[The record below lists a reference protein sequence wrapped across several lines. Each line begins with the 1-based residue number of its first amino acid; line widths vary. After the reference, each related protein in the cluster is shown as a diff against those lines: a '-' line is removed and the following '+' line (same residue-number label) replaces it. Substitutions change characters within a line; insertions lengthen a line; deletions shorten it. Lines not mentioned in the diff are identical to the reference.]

1 MNNEKRFL
9 EGMSK
14 ETCPSKFYFTLRG
27 INKNKINLMLKSAVL
42 IEFHGHILC
51 CKFSPLKKK
60 NCCHYPELEIR
71 IADFLLLP
79 AMNLSDRNAIVS
91 EIILESAFVVWLATD
106 RRRLRKANVSERGAS
121 PWSLY
126 RSPFSWVIY
135 CRFISDPV

>member
-1 MNNEKRFL
+1 ML
-9 EGMSK
+9 QI
-14 ETCPSKFYFTLRG
+14 FTT
-27 INKNKINLMLKSAVL
+27 
-42 IEFHGHILC
+42 EE
-51 CKFSPLKKK
+51 K

-91 EIILESAFVVWLATD
+91 EIFPESAFVVWLATD
-106 RRRLRKANVSERGAS
+106 RRRLRKANFSERCAS

-135 CRFISDPV
+135 CRFISDPVQHEQESGGGGGGVMGKN